1 METSV
6 PQESKEKTEYLDIE
20 QDNKKYLL
28 TMKLKGEELTLVLS
42 DPEEIVSHTK
52 KMTLNEIKGLH
63 DYFNGLKSCELFCK
77 YLKGSI
83 KNKQLTLIRKEEN
96 LCLNFLVEYMFEKK
110 SIELILFPK
119 EKNPEELTKDLCK
132 EINTLKEKIKIIEKR
147 DGEENENLKNETKKL
162 IDIIKDLKDDNEKL
176 KEEIKEMKALIEPIG
191 KRFKEININKYTT
204 YNEKS
209 VIMKEDELNF
219 INQAMKFKMN
229 KEIKEIKKLY
239 QATVN
244 GDLANNFHSKCDG
257 IPNTLVI
264 IKSAGN
270 RRFGGFTTIK
280 WSSPDNESY
289 NFDKNSFL
297 FSLDKSKIYPYSGQ
311 GDWQD
316 YANVKY
322 AVYSK
327 KDFGPTFGGC
337 YIYNSDF
344 NHIYDIHI
352 CSNCIQGEKSSY
364 TNETNEYSSY
374 DFYKD
379 ENALSEDGKKG
390 CIYIEEYEVFQ
401 VIFK

>member
-1 METSV
+1 METSM
-6 PQESKEKTEYLDIE
+6 PQESKEKTESLDIE
-20 QDNKKYLL
+20 QDNKKYFL

-52 KMTLNEIKGLH
+52 KKTLNEIKGIH

-83 KNKQLTLIRKEEN
+83 KNKQLTIIKKEEN

-119 EKNPEELTKDLCK
+119 EKNPEELIKDLCK
-132 EINTLKEKIKIIEKR
+132 EINTLKEKINFIEKR
-147 DGEENENLKNETKKL
+147 DGEENENKKL
-162 IDIIKDLKDDNEKL
+162 IDIIKELKADNEKL

-219 INQAMKFKMN
+219 INQAMKFKIN
-229 KEIKEIKKLY
+229 KEIKKIKKLY

-244 GDLANNFHSKCDG
+244 GDSANSFHSKCDG

-270 RRFGGFTTIK
+270 RR
-280 WSSPDNESY
+280 
-289 NFDKNSFL
+289 
-297 FSLDKSKIYPYSGQ
+297 
-311 GDWQD
+311 
-316 YANVKY
+316 
-322 AVYSK
+322 
-327 KDFGPTFGGC
+327 
-337 YIYNSDF
+337 
-344 NHIYDIHI
+344 
-352 CSNCIQGEKSSY
+352 
-364 TNETNEYSSY
+364 
-374 DFYKD
+374 
-379 ENALSEDGKKG
+379 
-390 CIYIEEYEVFQ
+390 
-401 VIFK
+401 